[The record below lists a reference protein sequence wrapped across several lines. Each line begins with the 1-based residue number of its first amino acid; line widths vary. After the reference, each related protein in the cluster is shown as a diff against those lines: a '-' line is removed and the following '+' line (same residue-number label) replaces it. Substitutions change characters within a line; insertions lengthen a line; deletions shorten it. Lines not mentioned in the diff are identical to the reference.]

1 DRIADLLRAGGF
13 HDVLIDLGEA
23 RALGCRPDG
32 GHWRAALADPR
43 QPSRTLLD
51 LPLGDGRDA
60 LQALATSAGHG
71 TRFGPDPRIHH
82 LLDPHTGRSA
92 EHYASVSV
100 AAPRAALADALST
113 TLAIMAPAR
122 GAVLLAAYDGPM
134 RVYFVD
140 HGGHVR
146 S

>member
-1 DRIADLLRAGGF
+1 ARAIDDVLRSVDFTAVQIDGGHIRLRRPGMAITLNGVAQGFVTDRIADLLRAGGF

-100 AAPRAALADALST
+100 AAPR
-113 TLAIMAPAR
+113 
-122 GAVLLAAYDGPM
+122 
-134 RVYFVD
+134 
-140 HGGHVR
+140 
-146 S
+146 